1 MDERELKLMR
11 EKPQVISNILNE
23 DFDFK
28 WDWKDYTIKKWET
41 QTHAYYLAEHCSLHM
56 ARKYCTLKKL
66 NYNKEVG
73 KIVDKIMGKEFIEY
87 NQLTMDEAK
96 ELCKKREISLS
107 IDWKKKNK
115 AQLIQDLKN
124 TH

>member
-1 MDERELKLMR
+1 
-11 EKPQVISNILNE
+11 
-23 DFDFK
+23 
-28 WDWKDYTIKKWET
+28 
-41 QTHAYYLAEHCSLHM
+41 M

-107 IDWKKKNK
+107 ID
-115 AQLIQDLKN
+115 
-124 TH
+124 